1 MKKIFFLVVTLA
13 ICFVLAEHSWAY
25 EFKVDNP
32 KIKISIP
39 KFPNI
44 NMNPHPM
51 RSAQPHLLYA
61 GASDTYT
68 ITILAPTA
76 DAGMTAEE
84 CANSCAKSKIS
95 QYSLKD
101 SQYAIYKMNDTTI
114 LFEYLITTSSFKQVN
129 AHLLSSYKGTHC
141 IDIHISCV
149 YNSDKDV
156 DELHKSFE
164 GASITAY

>member
-1 MKKIFFLVVTLA
+1 MKRLFFSVLTLS
-13 ICFVLAEHSWAY
+13 ICFMAAENSLAY

-39 KFPNI
+39 KFPTI
-44 NMNPHPM
+44 KMNPHPM

-61 GASDTYT
+61 GESDKFT
-68 ITILAPTA
+68 ITIMAPTA

-84 CANSCAKSKIS
+84 CATSKVKSKIS

-101 SQYAIYKMNDTTI
+101 SQYAIYKMNETTI
-114 LFEYLITTSSFKQVN
+114 LFEYLVKTSTLKQVN

-141 IDIHISCV
+141 IDVHISCI

-156 DELHKSFE
+156 DDLHKSFE